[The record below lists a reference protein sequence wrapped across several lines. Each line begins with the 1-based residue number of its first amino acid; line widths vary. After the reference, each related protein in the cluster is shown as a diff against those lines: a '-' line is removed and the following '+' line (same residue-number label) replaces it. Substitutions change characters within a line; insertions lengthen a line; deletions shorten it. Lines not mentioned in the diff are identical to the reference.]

1 MPKPNRSF
9 NFLDKINADAQKQ
22 EQSIRSESSN
32 RYIVEKIPVENI
44 LFNKRNTIFNS
55 DDTDEDIAI
64 LADSIESIGL
74 LDPIHVLRQ
83 SNGKFLL
90 LAGEKRTKAYKL
102 KGWRTI
108 PAFVFDSLKDYEA
121 VEILFQE
128 NLQNRYL
135 DDRKRFLAFDEL
147 MSYHTQQLDKDK
159 NNTSKSDKIS
169 KMLNV
174 SKRTV
179 ARLQKLRKNAAPDD
193 MELLKQNKITFAEFK
208 KRTNELISRQQKEN
222 NARIAVLAQKAEPKK
237 YIDENTHTVYY
248 VGKDESSDN
257 RYCSF
262 MTNDILFNVG
272 FHIPPLPYRT
282 DRNMAQVDL
291 DILASNNL
299 WVEYSGDLSE
309 FRPTKQ
315 EEKSTETVSNSTTE
329 NINTIEKLSDNADE
343 TEVPAQS
350 TIPVDKK
357 SKENEITV
365 FASANDTDEEN
376 STDELT
382 DTVENY
388 EEYEDVIGTNNE
400 INSNSNEEKTVSGS
414 SSSQE
419 VIKDEK
425 HLSNQISDFTGTNLS
440 GLSVRGSLYAA
451 HSGRLYI
458 LKNISFGENIGNGK
472 FNVRCT
478 AEEIDPETVIRND
491 I

>member
-44 LFNKRNTIFNS
+44 LFNKRNTIFTS

-74 LDPIHVLRQ
+74 LDPIHVLRK
-83 SNGKFLL
+83 SDGKFLL

-108 PAFVFDSLKDYEA
+108 PAFIFDSLKDYEA

-147 MSYHTQQLDKDK
+147 MSYHTQQLNKDK
-159 NNTSKSDKIS
+159 NNTSKCDRIS

-174 SKRTV
+174 STRTV
-179 ARLQKLRKNAAPDD
+179 TRLQKLRKNAAPDD
-193 MELLKQNKITFAEFK
+193 MELLKQNKISFAEFK
-208 KRTNELISRQQKEN
+208 KRTNELIIRQQKEN

-282 DRNMAQVDL
+282 DINMAQVDL

-299 WVEYSGDLSE
+299 WAEYNGDLSE

-315 EEKSTETVSNSTTE
+315 EEKSTETVSNSSNE
-329 NINTIEKLSDNADE
+329 NTNAIEESSENTDE
-343 TEVPAQS
+343 TEVPVQS

-357 SKENEITV
+357 SKEDEITV
-365 FASANDTDEEN
+365 SVPANGADKEDSKDESTDTD
-376 STDELT
+376 
-382 DTVENY
+382 DTY
-388 EEYEDVIGTNNE
+388 EDYEDVAETNNE
-400 INSNSNEEKTVSGS
+400 IKTSNNEEKTVSGS
-414 SSSQE
+414 SNSQE

-425 HLSNQISDFTGTNLS
+425 HLSNQISDFTGINLS
-440 GLSVRGSLYAA
+440 GISVRGSLYAA
-451 HSGRLYI
+451 PSGRLYI
-458 LKNISFGENIGNGK
+458 LRNISFGENIGNGK
-472 FNVRCT
+472 FNVRCI

>member
-32 RYIVEKIPVENI
+32 RYIVEKIAVENI

-64 LADSIESIGL
+64 LSDSIESIGL

-147 MSYHTQQLDKDK
+147 MNYHTQQIDKDK
-159 NNTSKSDKIS
+159 NNTSRNDKIS

-193 MELLKQNKITFAEFK
+193 MELLKQNKITFTEFK

-248 VGKDESSDN
+248 VDKDESSDN

-299 WVEYSGDLSE
+299 WAEYIGDLSE

-315 EEKSTETVSNSTTE
+315 EEKSTETVPNSTNE
-329 NINTIEKLSDNADE
+329 NINTIERTSKNTVKTKVS
-343 TEVPAQS
+343 VHP

>member
-74 LDPIHVLRQ
+74 LDPIHVLRK

-121 VEILFQE
+121 IEILFQE

-159 NNTSKSDKIS
+159 NNTSRSDKIS

-299 WVEYSGDLSE
+299 WIEYIGDLSE

-329 NINTIEKLSDNADE
+329 NTNTIEKSSKNTGE
-343 TEVPAQS
+343 TEVPFQS

-357 SKENEITV
+357 SKEDEIT
-365 FASANDTDEEN
+365 FSSTASDAEED
-376 STDELT
+376 STDEST
-382 DTVENY
+382 DTVETY
-388 EEYEDVIGTNNE
+388 EEYEDVVGTNNE
-400 INSNSNEEKTVSGS
+400 INSSNNEEKTVSVS
-414 SSSQE
+414 SNSQE
-419 VIKDEK
+419 IIKDEK
-425 HLSNQISDFTGTNLS
+425 HLSNQISDFTGINLS

-451 HSGRLYI
+451 HTGRLYI

-478 AEEIDPETVIRND
+478 AEEIDPETVIKND